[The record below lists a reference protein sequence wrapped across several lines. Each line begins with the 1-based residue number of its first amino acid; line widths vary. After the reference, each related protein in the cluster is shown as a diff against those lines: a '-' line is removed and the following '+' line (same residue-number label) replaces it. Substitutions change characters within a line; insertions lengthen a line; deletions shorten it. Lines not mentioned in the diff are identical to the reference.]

1 MTRKFDVTFSAP
13 TKLSPSYVY
22 VSPSDAYPGKFAVG
36 VLHPI
41 SSAGSFQSSA
51 GITRTFDLR
60 QNLVNSEADAITWA
74 SQWLHQQSGCSA
86 SLNEVTEKS

>member
-22 VSPSDAYPGKFAVG
+22 VSPANDYPDKFSVG

-41 SSAGSFQSSA
+41 STVGSFRSPA

-60 QNLVNSEADAITWA
+60 QNLVSSEADALAWA
-74 SQWLHQQSGCSA
+74 SQWLDQQSGCSA
-86 SLNEVTEKS
+86 SLNEVTE